1 MRTKLPF
8 FSKDIWLLIL
18 LAVIVHL
25 LYFRT
30 ATAGF
35 VTDFTG
41 LSGKFERGQFWD
53 FLTCFGFPAMEQL
66 RHLFLWVF
74 YKVFGIHSY
83 GWYFVFST
91 FHILNAWL
99 VFKLGAQLFQK
110 YEIKNA
116 IPAAIA
122 ASILF
127 AVCPYNVE
135 PLVWRVNFVFLFIT
149 FLTLYILRQY
159 LFYTETK
166 ERKHL
171 WRLQSAFVL
180 GLFTFELALITPIL
194 LSAFILFDSL
204 YKNSIKEFFQK
215 YAKLVLPQVGII
227 GIYFI
232 LQKIIFR
239 AWVGHY
245 GAETHLNF
253 DPTLIFGNLLKY
265 TSKYLVFSRN
275 IPHQLKDTL
284 YSNLDSPWAWGTF
297 MFSIVLAFIYSI
309 VKWEKLTK
317 KAHLAWIFAAFYF
330 VALLPILNIFFFHV
344 LHIENDRYGYLPS
357 VFLYL
362 LLVLLLSNFPKWL
375 SGIIVGIYLVF
386 SIQFTLKNTNSWASG
401 DKVFR
406 GLLEDYRWQEAE
418 NVYVLTVPDNFE
430 GAGMFRRYRR
440 QDSSLRDALEYM
452 YDKNPQ
458 GNLHE
463 IAHFNQ
469 RKLTGDFTAEKDST
483 GLITLKFAYYG
494 SWFWDCGHGTSGYE
508 TDDFEFRTKGMKAKI
523 RIKNPKP
530 DDIVIFSNGT
540 KWEEIK

>member
-1 MRTKLPF
+1 MRTKFPF
-8 FSKDIWLLIL
+8 FSKQIWLLIF
-18 LAVIVHL
+18 LAALVHL
-25 LYFRT
+25 LYFPT
-30 ATAGF
+30 KTAGF

-66 RHLFLWVF
+66 RHLFLWIF

-83 GWYFVFST
+83 GWYFIFTT
-91 FHILNAWL
+91 FHILNGWL
-99 VFKLGAQLFQK
+99 VFKLGKQLFQK

-116 IPAAIA
+116 VPAAIV

-127 AVCPYNVE
+127 TVCPYNTE
-135 PLVWRVNFVFLFIT
+135 PLVWRVNFVFLLIT

-159 LFYTETK
+159 LLYTETQD
-166 ERKHL
+166 RKHL
-171 WRLQSAFVL
+171 WRLQAAFVL

-194 LSAFILFDSL
+194 LSAFLFFDNI
-204 YKNSIKEFFQK
+204 YKTTLREFIQK
-215 YAKLVLPQVGII
+215 YAKIVLPQVGII

-265 TSKYLVFSRN
+265 TSKYLAFSRN
-275 IPHQLKDTL
+275 MPHQTKETL
-284 YSNLDSPWAWGTF
+284 YNNLDSVWIWGTF
-297 MFSIVLAFIYSI
+297 MFCIVLGFIYSV

-330 VALLPILNIFFFHV
+330 IALLPILNIFFYYV
-344 LHIENDRYGYLPS
+344 LNIENDRYGYLPS

-362 LLVLLLSNFPKWL
+362 LIVLFLSNFPKWL
-375 SGIIVGIYLVF
+375 SGILVGVYLIF
-386 SIQFTLKNTNSWASG
+386 SIQFTLKNVNSWASG

-406 GLLEDYRWQEAE
+406 GLLEDYRWQDAE
-418 NVYVLTVPDNFE
+418 NVYVLAMPDNFA

-452 YDKNPQ
+452 YDKKPQ

-494 SWFWDCGHGTSGYE
+494 SWFWDCGHGANNYE
-508 TDDFEFRTKGMKAKI
+508 TDDFEFKTKGMKGKF

-530 DDIVIFSNGT
+530 DDVIIFSNGT
-540 KWEEIK
+540 KWQEVK